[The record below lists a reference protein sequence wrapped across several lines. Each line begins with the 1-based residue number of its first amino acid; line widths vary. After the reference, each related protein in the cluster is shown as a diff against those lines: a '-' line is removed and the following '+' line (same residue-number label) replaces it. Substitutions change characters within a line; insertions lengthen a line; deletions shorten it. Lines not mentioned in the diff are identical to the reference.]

1 MNKHFHSSLNIFP
14 LIFLIFYF
22 LLQLKR
28 SKLKVVLLASFRNF
42 PSNSLLKKF
51 LAPYESTHFSALKIE
66 DLSDIKICFLHWP
79 PQKIKALYTQCPDCG
94 AADNLGGQNLVQP
107 PGWLGPPGGWLVEKT
122 PDLRSSC
129 ACSPLLQQHVRT
141 QICLTCG
148 RAWRQK
154 AQARRELWGIKANAF
169 LILPSASFSHL
180 PHSAR
185 PIATLSLALLS
196 SYLDNIF
203 CFHPPSLMCIHPWHL
218 PFNLLSIL
226 SPGKLFKW
234 QLQNWNPSAF
244 QIV

>member
-51 LAPYESTHFSALKIE
+51 LAPYESAHFSALKIE

-79 PQKIKALYTQCPDCG
+79 QQKIKALYTQCPDCG

-148 RAWRQK
+148 RVIMSMETEGPGKEGALGHK
-154 AQARRELWGIKANAF
+154 GKCLSHPSFCKFLTPAAFCQAHSYPKSGPAF
-169 LILPSASFSHL
+169 PL
-180 PHSAR
+180 
-185 PIATLSLALLS
+185 
-196 SYLDNIF
+196 IF
-203 CFHPPSLMCIHPWHL
+203 CFHPPSLMCISSL
-218 PFNLLSIL
+218 T
-226 SPGKLFKW
+226 
-234 QLQNWNPSAF
+234 PSL
-244 QIV
+244 